1 MEKREFYLIK
11 LPDAFFK
18 NEETGSN
25 LKSLKK
31 TVISRNN
38 LRPSPSACSKFV
50 LGILKCY
57 FYDINISLS
66 SFYGTWIL
74 VSSIYFETKF
84 VISDFKNWK
93 VDQITPL
100 KRSYLYLF
108 LMSSFVIDPI
118 GRLLEIFPI
127 LVLFPIFHN

>member
-1 MEKREFYLIK
+1 M
-11 LPDAFFK
+11 
-18 NEETGSN
+18 
-25 LKSLKK
+25 
-31 TVISRNN
+31 ISRNN

-57 FYDINISLS
+57 FCDINILLS

-74 VSSIYFETKF
+74 VFSETEF

-108 LMSSFVIDPI
+108 LMSSVVIDPI
-118 GRLLEIFPI
+118 GRSLEIFPI